1 MFWSHN
7 PFSYVCFILHP
18 LYPHEIAFHWML
30 WNSVFVLF
38 AFRKLIT
45 SVPTIIFCEAGV
57 IYFIYSIDA
66 NTLYDTAFFP
76 DFIYCFIIVLF
87 FRIYFLW
94 VHSFFIE
101 TLIRF
106 PIITIQPLIFFS
118 EVFQVSFQFP
128 HSLHDSPPSPLQS
141 LSQRETSFCNSPQD
155 GALPG
160 LSHLESIYMLSKPTP
175 RGLSQETNA
184 YQQYQ
189 SIAQKSEYYR
199 KTKILPP
206 PKKRLNYGT

>member
-1 MFWSHN
+1 
-7 PFSYVCFILHP
+7 
-18 LYPHEIAFHWML
+18 ML

-87 FRIYFLW
+87 FSIYFLW
-94 VHSFFIE
+94 VHSFIIE

-141 LSQRETSFCNSPQD
+141 LSQRETSSCNSPQD

-189 SIAQKSEYYR
+189 SIAQKREYYR